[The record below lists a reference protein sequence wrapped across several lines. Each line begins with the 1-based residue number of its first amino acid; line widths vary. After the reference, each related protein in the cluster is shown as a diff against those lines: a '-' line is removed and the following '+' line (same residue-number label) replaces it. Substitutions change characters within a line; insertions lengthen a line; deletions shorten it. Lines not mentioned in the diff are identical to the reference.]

1 VIAHDKGGNMKL
13 REEVKVKWLEALRSG
28 RYTQGTGALQRVH
41 EDGSR
46 SFCCLGVLCE
56 VAIEM
61 GVTLDVG
68 AGVSDHPKGD
78 VVAYDGASSYPP
90 SKVEEFATVG
100 GVAMEGWEVN
110 GQSLVNMNDNSNL
123 SFEQIASHIEAYA

>member
-1 VIAHDKGGNMKL
+1 MKL

-28 RYTQGTGALQRVH
+28 RYTQGTGALQSVH

-61 GVTLDVG
+61 GVVLDMGTVRDETP
-68 AGVSDHPKGD
+68 AGSIVT
-78 VVAYDGASSYPP
+78 YDGASSYPP
-90 SKVEEFATVG
+90 AKVEEFANQG
-100 GVAMEGWEVN
+100 GRTLAGWEVN
-110 GQSLVNMNDNSNL
+110 GESLVNMNDNRGD
-123 SFEQIASHIEAYA
+123 SFETIANFIEEYA

>member
-1 VIAHDKGGNMKL
+1 MKL

-28 RYTQGTGALQRVH
+28 KYTQGTGALQSVH

-61 GVTLDVG
+61 GVMLDTG
-68 AGVSDHPKGD
+68 TGVAVPGPIAA
-78 VVAYDGASSYPP
+78 VTYDGASSYPP
-90 SKVEEFATVG
+90 IKVEEFATVG
-100 GVAMEGWEVN
+100 GAALQGWEVN
-110 GQSLVNMNDNSNL
+110 GESLVNMNDNRGD
-123 SFEQIASHIEAYA
+123 SFETIANFIEEYA